1 MAVDKLQDRIR
12 KLKSPLV
19 LDLTICAD
27 VIPPHILNVAG
38 KPTDAYKLYAKSLL
52 QGLSGVV
59 AAVRFTFGNFAVLGA
74 DGLIALEEISAA
86 AREAGYYVLMDGVEA
101 FCAEK
106 AELAASA
113 LMSKD
118 SPWSFDGIILDSY
131 IGSDGLRPYT
141 ARLAEC
147 DKDLFVVVRT
157 ANRSASEIQ
166 DLLSGSRLVHAAK
179 TDIVNRFSGDLMLRN
194 GYSRVGIMAAASSP
208 DSIRTLR
215 SKYKNMF
222 ILLDGSD
229 YPNSNA
235 KNCSFAF
242 DQLGHGAVACIGRSV
257 TAAWLESDEE
267 NGYLELAVAAAE
279 RMKKN
284 IARYVTIL

>member
-1 MAVDKLQDRIR
+1 MAADKLQDRIR
-12 KLKSPLV
+12 KLKSPLA
-19 LDLTICAD
+19 LDLTICED
-27 VIPPHILNVAG
+27 VIPPHILNVTG
-38 KPTDAYKLYAKSLL
+38 KLTDAYKLYAKSLL
-52 QGLSGVV
+52 QALSGVV
-59 AAVRFTFGNFAVLGA
+59 AAVRFTFGSFAVLGV
-74 DGLIALEEISAA
+74 DGLSALEEISEV
-86 AREAGYYVLMDGVEA
+86 ARNAGYYVLMDGVEV
-101 FCAEK
+101 FCPEK
-106 AELAASA
+106 AELTASR
-113 LMSKD
+113 LMSGVC
-118 SPWSFDGIILDSY
+118 PWLFDGLILDSY
-131 IGSDGLRPYT
+131 IGSEGLRPYT
-141 ARLAEC
+141 SRLVEA

-166 DLLSGSRLVHAAK
+166 DLLSGSRLVHVAK
-179 TDIVNRFSGDLMLRN
+179 TDIVNRFSGEYILKN

-222 ILLDGSD
+222 IVLDGSD

-235 KNCSFAF
+235 KNCSYAF

-257 TAAWLESDEE
+257 TAAWLESDGE